1 METLIKGFHAW
12 QGMTRLNAVAKKLEK
27 RGFDVSVCETREAAM
42 AVIREVAAS
51 AQSVSFGGS
60 MTSGTLGIPQAMRD
74 AGKTVIEHG
83 VPGCTLEEKLAAM
96 RSELTADLFISSI
109 NALTEEGV
117 IVNKDGVGNRVAA
130 MIFGPKQTLLVV
142 GRNKLVRGGV
152 DAALARIEEIAGPL
166 NVYRLDRKTPC
177 AVTGRCE
184 HCAGACPDSICRVT
198 TIIEQ
203 RPSLSPTHVV
213 LINEDLGL

>member
-1 METLIKGFHAW
+1 MESKIASYKAW
-12 QGMTRLNAVAKKLEK
+12 QGEVRLQSVAKALEK
-27 RGFDVSVCETREAAM
+27 RGFDVTICADREAAM
-42 AVIREVAAS
+42 ATILKIAEKAETVA
-51 AQSVSFGGS
+51 FGGS
-60 MTSGTLGIPQAMRD
+60 MTSGTLGVPQAMRD

-83 VPGCTLEEKLAAM
+83 APGLSVDEKLTIM
-96 RSELTADLFISSI
+96 RQEVTADLFISSV

-130 MIFGPKQTLLVV
+130 MIFGPKQTLLLI

-152 DAALARIEEIAGPL
+152 DAALKRIEEIAGPL
-166 NVYRLDRKTPC
+166 NVYRLNRKTPC
-177 AVTGRCE
+177 GITGQCA
-184 HCAGACPDSICRVT
+184 HCVGNCPESICRVT

-203 RPSLSPTHVV
+203 RPSLSPTHIL